1 MQGNQLFPVFL
12 KLDTIHTLL
21 IGAGPIGLEKL
32 TAILDNSPHARVTV
46 IGLEISAELTEKAS
60 LFERVAV
67 FQKAFEPSDLDG
79 IDLVV
84 AATNNAVL
92 NEEVKLFARSRNLLA
107 NFADKPDLCNF
118 YLGAVVKKG
127 DLKIA
132 ISTNGKSP
140 TIAKRL
146 KEVLNENLP
155 EELNDTL
162 QQMQALRNTLKGDFS
177 SKVKKLNE
185 VTASLVDTSV
195 DATEFDDHSPLV
207 VMEEINGQAS
217 LSDKNDR
224 NTELVGTN
232 QEASK
237 NNRFSLKWLIWLAI
251 VFSFAIVIAVFWN
264 KEPEFQAFV
273 QNINPIF
280 YWFLLGGFIF
290 SMIDGAIGMSY
301 GVTSTSFSLA
311 MGVPPAS
318 ASMGVHLSEILSN
331 GIAGWMHYRFGNV
344 NWKLF
349 KLLLIP
355 GILGAVTGA
364 YLLSSLEHYSNY
376 TKPFVSLYTLILG
389 GVILSKAL
397 KAKAKGRHQGGKIK
411 KISLLGAFGGF
422 IDAVGGGGWGSI
434 VLSSL
439 IAGGRDARFSLGTV
453 KITRFFIALMSSL
466 TFITML
472 NGKHWEAVAGLVI
485 GSALASPIAAKV
497 SNKISAKAIMFSVGI
512 IVILVSLRSIINF
525 ILKLV

>member
-1 MQGNQLFPVFL
+1 MEGNQLFPVFI

-32 TAILDNSPHARVTV
+32 TAILDNSPHARVTIV
-46 IGLEISAELTEKAS
+46 ASVVSSELRAHAVAYD
-60 LFERVAV
+60 RVNIV
-67 FQKAFEPSDLDG
+67 EKAFEPSDLDG

-92 NEEVKLFARSRNLLA
+92 NEEVRQLAQSRNLLA
-107 NFADKPDLCNF
+107 NFADKPGLCNF
-118 YLGAVVKKG
+118 YLGSVVRKG

-146 KEVLNENLP
+146 KEVLNDSLP
-155 EELNDTL
+155 NELNDTL
-162 QQMQALRNTLKGDFS
+162 QNMQSLRNTLSGDFAY
-177 SKVKKLNE
+177 KVKKLNE
-185 VTASLVDTSV
+185 VTASLVGTAEVGSQSSI
-195 DATEFDDHSPLV
+195 AAKN
-207 VMEEINGQAS
+207 NG
-217 LSDKNDR
+217 NM
-224 NTELVGTN
+224 ELVST
-232 QEASK
+232 AHTSLK
-237 NNRFSLKWLIWLAI
+237 DNRVSLKWLIWLAV
-251 VFSFAIVIAVFWN
+251 VFSFAIVITAFWN

-290 SMIDGAIGMSY
+290 SLIDGAIGMSY

-355 GILGAVTGA
+355 GILGAVAGA

-397 KAKAKGRHQGGKIK
+397 KPKAKGRHEGGKIK

-439 IAGGRDARFSLGTV
+439 IAGGRSPRFSLGTV

-497 SNKISAKAIMFSVGI
+497 SNKISAKAIMLSVGI